1 MAYVSI
7 RLYSLY
13 SRHLCSNIL
22 SNNSRF
28 LFLLPILMGYPLTR
42 TDLFA
47 SSLPSTDVKLQSSL
61 TMTVVVPKKC

>member
-7 RLYSLY
+7 RLCFHYTHAISAAIY
-13 SRHLCSNIL
+13 
-22 SNNSRF
+22 F
-28 LFLLPILMGYPLTR
+28 LITIIFFFLPILMGYLLTR

-61 TMTVVVPKKC
+61 TMTVIVPKKC